1 MAEAAAKKQ
10 TTWEFIKSLRDRRV
24 LVMLFLGAGAGLPFF
39 LIFDTLSAWLR
50 QSELSLQTI
59 GVFALATLS
68 YALKFV
74 WAPVVDRVKIP
85 FLEPLLG
92 QRRSWMALMQVLI
105 VLGLW
110 LIAGSDPALN
120 LGQVALLAV
129 MVGFFGAT
137 QDVAIDAWRI
147 EVVDETFYGTMAAA
161 YQWGYRIAMITSGA
175 LPLVLADHYGWNF
188 SYAIMAGC
196 MIVAVGATLL
206 APREKAT
213 RPPLRYTEDMAVRPA
228 LETAEWTGRLLL
240 ILLGALL
247 AGSGLAANATFLN
260 AVMGWF
266 GQSAETAEA
275 FKTTWEARETGI
287 FIQFPAVIA
296 GLGLIALACVPL
308 PGAPTRP
315 GVYLRRAYGQPLG
328 EFFGRF
334 GARFGLLILAL
345 ICMYRLSDFVLNLMN
360 PFYIDLGF
368 SLTQIAEVRKVYGVV
383 ASLAGISAGAWAVS
397 RFGILRT
404 MVIGVFASPLSNLV
418 FIWLATQG
426 ASMAALYGAITIDN
440 FATGFAGTA
449 LIVYMSSLTAA
460 GFTATQYALFSSLY
474 AIFGKI
480 IASQSGRI
488 VEGSARMAEAGGFT
502 ALFRPMFAGL
512 PEGALAKGADI
523 AGVTPVSLGAG
534 YATFFVYS
542 VAIGVVAIVLAF
554 MIARRQPEIDARADA
569 RKAELDAEA
578 TEAQPS

>member
-1 MAEAAAKKQ
+1 MTAAAKSRP
-10 TTWEFIKSLRDRRV
+10 TTWDFIKSLRDRRV
-24 LVMLFLGAGAGLPFF
+24 FVMLLLGAAAGLPFF

-50 QSELSLQTI
+50 QSDLSLQTI

-74 WAPVVDRVKIP
+74 WAPVVDRVRIP
-85 FLEPLLG
+85 LLGRLLG
-92 QRRSWMALMQVLI
+92 QRRSWMATMQVLI
-105 VLGLW
+105 IVGLW

-129 MVGFFGAT
+129 LVGFAGST
-137 QDVAIDAWRI
+137 QDIAIDAWRI
-147 EVVDETFYGTMAAA
+147 EVVDTPLYGTMAAA
-161 YQWGYRIAMITSGA
+161 YQWGYRIAMITAGA
-175 LPLVLADHYGWNF
+175 LPLVLADSYGWNF
-188 SYAIMAGC
+188 SYAVMAGC
-196 MIVAVGATLL
+196 MLVAVGATIL
-206 APREKAT
+206 APREPTQPA
-213 RPPLRYTEDMAVRPA
+213 RPSVVADMVARPA
-228 LETAEWTGRLLL
+228 LEVFEWGGRLAL
-240 ILLGALL
+240 ILIGALI

-260 AVMGWF
+260 AALHLF
-266 GQSAETAEA
+266 GQSDAAAES
-275 FKTTWEARETGI
+275 FKAVWESRETGI
-287 FIQFPAVIA
+287 FIQFPAVVA

-308 PGAPTRP
+308 PGRQTRP

-334 GARFGLLILAL
+334 GTKFGLLILAL

-368 SLTQIAEVRKVYGVV
+368 SLTEIAEVRKVYGVV
-383 ASLAGISAGAWAVS
+383 ASLAGISAGAWAVT

-404 MVIGVFASPLSNLV
+404 MVMGVFASPLSNLV

-426 ASMAALYGAITIDN
+426 ASMPALYGSITIDN

-488 VEGSARMAEAGGFT
+488 VEGSARMAEAGGLT
-502 ALFRPMFAGL
+502 GALRPMFDRL
-512 PEGALAKGADI
+512 PEGALAKGAEI
-523 AGVTPVSLGAG
+523 AGVTPASFGAG
-534 YATFFVYS
+534 YASFFLYS
-542 VAIGVVAIVLAF
+542 VAIGVVAVVLAF
-554 MIARRQPEIDARADA
+554 MIARRQPEIDARA
-569 RKAELDAEA
+569 AEA
-578 TEAQPS
+578 ERAGAETPA